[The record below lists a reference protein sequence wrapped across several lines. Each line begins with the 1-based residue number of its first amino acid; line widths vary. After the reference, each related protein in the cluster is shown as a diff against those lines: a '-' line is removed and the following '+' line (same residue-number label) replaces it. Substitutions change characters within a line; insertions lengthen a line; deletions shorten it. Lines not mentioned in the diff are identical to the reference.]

1 LNTTPNYL
9 DGAVFEIAQQS
20 GQALFH
26 AFTTVV
32 PVLVPILAGLWAVRY
47 VLGKLGF

>member
-1 LNTTPNYL
+1 MNTPNYL
-9 DGAVFEIAQQS
+9 DGAIFQIAENA

-32 PVLVPILAGLWAVRY
+32 PVLVPVLAGLWAIRY
-47 VLGKLGF
+47 TLGKLGF

>member
-1 LNTTPNYL
+1 MNIDYIGSAITSITDN
-9 DGAVFEIAQQS
+9 S

-32 PVLVPILAGLWAVRY
+32 PVLVPVLAGLWAIRF

>member
-1 LNTTPNYL
+1 MNNQNYL
-9 DGAVFEIAQQS
+9 DGGITQIADNA
-20 GQALFH
+20 GQAIFH

-32 PVLVPILAGLWAVRY
+32 PVLVPVLAGLWAIRF

>member
-1 LNTTPNYL
+1 MNTPNYL
-9 DGAVFEIAQQS
+9 DATIMTIADQS

-32 PVLVPILAGLWAVRY
+32 PVLIPILAGLWAIRF